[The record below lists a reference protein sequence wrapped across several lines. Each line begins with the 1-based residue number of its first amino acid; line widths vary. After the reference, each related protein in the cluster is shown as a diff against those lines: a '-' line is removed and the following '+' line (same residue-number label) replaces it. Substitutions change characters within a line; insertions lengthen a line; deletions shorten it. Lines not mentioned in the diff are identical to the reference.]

1 MFEWLAL
8 AGMALAIILAVLIG
22 AALAL
27 IVEGNAAS
35 MGIRDERSFH
45 DDGKQ
50 DAAGASAAASAPSGQ
65 GRA

>member
-1 MFEWLAL
+1 MFEWFAL

-35 MGIRDERSFH
+35 MEIRDERGHS
-45 DDGKQ
+45 DTDGKQ
-50 DAAGASAAASAPSGQ
+50 DAAGDGNKARPQTSG
-65 GRA
+65 R